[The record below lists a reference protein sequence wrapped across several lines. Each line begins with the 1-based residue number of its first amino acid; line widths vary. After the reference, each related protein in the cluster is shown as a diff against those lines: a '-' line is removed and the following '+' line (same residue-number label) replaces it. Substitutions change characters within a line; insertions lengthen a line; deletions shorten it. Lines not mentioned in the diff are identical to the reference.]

1 MFAELQMSLER
12 IWQRPALSVD
22 RFPIFSEW
30 SFDRKTSRLQNCLD
44 ITIWSIAVLVLRMV
58 TRSTIGWS
66 NDHEIVMRVVI
77 MLVMEYIMVSIIRSL
92 GHNCIGTVMGSF
104 MGLLSFKIN
113 LVLLSIG
120 SNSLLLR
127 RKIHPSSF
135 NLSRKQPKDMA
146 WVLSISGQTGL

>member
-1 MFAELQMSLER
+1 
-12 IWQRPALSVD
+12 
-22 RFPIFSEW
+22 
-30 SFDRKTSRLQNCLD
+30 
-44 ITIWSIAVLVLRMV
+44 
-58 TRSTIGWS
+58 
-66 NDHEIVMRVVI
+66 MRVVI

-146 WVLSISGQTGL
+146 